1 VKDVR
6 VGLGYDC
13 HRLVE
18 GRKLVIG
25 GIEIP
30 HGKGLDG
37 HSDADV
43 LLHAL
48 VDALLGALAAGDIG
62 GWFPDDDPRYKD
74 APGALFVERVME
86 EVRRRGYRVGNVDAV
101 VVAEEPKIAPHVP
114 AMKKTIA
121 GLLGVTDEDISI
133 QGKTNE
139 KMGPLGRAEG
149 IAAHVV
155 VLLLE

>member
-1 VKDVR
+1 LKDVR

-25 GIEIP
+25 GVVIP
-30 HGKGLDG
+30 HGRGLEG

-62 GWFPDDDPRYKD
+62 GWFPDDDPRHKD
-74 APGALFVERVME
+74 TAGSLFVERAME

-101 VVAEEPKIAPHVP
+101 VVAEEPKIAAHVP

-121 GLLGVTDEDISI
+121 ALLGVTEEDVSI
-133 QGKTNE
+133 KGKTNE
-139 KMGPLGRAEG
+139 KMGSLGRAEG

-155 VLLLE
+155 VLLSK